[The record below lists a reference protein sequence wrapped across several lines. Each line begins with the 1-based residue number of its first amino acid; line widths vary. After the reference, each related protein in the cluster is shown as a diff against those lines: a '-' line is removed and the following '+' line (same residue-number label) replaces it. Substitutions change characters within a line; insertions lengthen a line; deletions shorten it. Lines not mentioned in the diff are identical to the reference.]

1 MLRSFARSSQ
11 IFRLSRAA
19 SAESELILERLSG
32 DDKGIAVISF
42 NRPKAMN
49 SFSKNMVKCMRE
61 AIDDVKFDSELRAV
75 VVRSTSA
82 KAFCTGADL
91 KERAGMSPE
100 EVGPFVATLRRMVR
114 DFYDLPVPTIAA
126 IDGFAL
132 GGGLE
137 FALSAD
143 MRIASSSAKM
153 GLTETKLAIIPGAG
167 GTQTISRIIGV
178 AKAKELIFTGR
189 FVGSSEAE
197 RIGLVN
203 RAVEQNED
211 SNAAYLAALDLAR
224 EIKPQGPVAL
234 RMAKM
239 AINNGSEVDLN
250 SGLAIEQMCYAQ
262 VIPTQDRL
270 EGLLA
275 FKEKR
280 KPVYKGH

>member
-61 AIDDVKFDSELRAV
+61 AIDDVKFDQELRAV

-203 RAVEQNED
+203 RAD

-270 EGLLA
+270 EGLQA

>member
-11 IFRLSRAA
+11 LFRLSRAA

-61 AIDDVKFDSELRAV
+61 AIDDVKFDAELRAV

-224 EIKPQGPVAL
+224 EIKPQVAL

-239 AINNGSEVDLN
+239 AINNGSELDLN

>member
-224 EIKPQGPVAL
+224 EIKPQVAL